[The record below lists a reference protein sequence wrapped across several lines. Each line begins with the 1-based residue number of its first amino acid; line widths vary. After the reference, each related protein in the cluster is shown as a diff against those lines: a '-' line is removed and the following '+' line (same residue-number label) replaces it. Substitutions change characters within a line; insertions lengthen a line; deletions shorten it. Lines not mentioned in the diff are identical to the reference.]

1 MNSLDVRIKRLN
13 DLAVIPTYAHAS
25 DAGLDL
31 VATSKEYD
39 ELCNVVYGTGIA
51 VEIPEGYV
59 GLVFPRSSNAKK
71 CLWLTNHV
79 GVIDSG
85 YRGEIKLKYRSSV
98 ISSPHFLNAI
108 REFFGFTPKYNVV
121 ATEEYAIGDKIGQLI
136 IMPYPKVNFNEVDFL
151 FPSDR
156 GEGGYGSTGK

>member
-1 MNSLDVRIKRLN
+1 MNNLEVRIRRLN
-13 DLAVIPTYAHAS
+13 DSAVIPTYAHAS

-39 ELCNVVYGTGIA
+39 AICNVVYGTGIA

-59 GLVFPRSSNAKK
+59 GLVFPIRSNANK

-79 GVIDSG
+79 AIIDSG
-85 YRGEIKLKYRSSV
+85 YRGEIKLKFRSSV
-98 ISSPHFLNAI
+98 ISSPHFLNMI

-121 ATEEYAIGDKIGQLI
+121 SVGDYSIGDKIGQLI
-136 IMPYPKVNFNEVDFL
+136 IMPYPKVTFNEVDFL
-151 FPSDR
+151 YPSDR
-156 GEGGYGSTGK
+156 GED